1 MDKRYNCT
9 YCDIGEVET
18 GTNVFYIHAVQ
29 EGC

>member
-1 MDKRYNCT
+1 MDKRYCT

-18 GTNVFYIHAVQ
+18 GTNVFHIHAVQ